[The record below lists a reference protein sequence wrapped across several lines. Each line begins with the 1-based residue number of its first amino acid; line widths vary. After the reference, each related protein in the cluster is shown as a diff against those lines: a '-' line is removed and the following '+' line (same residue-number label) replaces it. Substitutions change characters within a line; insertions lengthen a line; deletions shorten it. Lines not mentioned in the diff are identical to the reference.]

1 ASDYDAAGLAIEQV
15 RQLND
20 DLGIPTRLRD
30 AGVKTTGVA
39 ALSKAAMQSGNVQ
52 VNPRKTTLDDMK
64 ALFHTA
70 I

>member
-1 ASDYDAAGLAIEQV
+1 M

-20 DLGIPTRLRD
+20 DLGIPPRLRD

-52 VNPRKTTLDDMK
+52 INPRKTTLDDMK
-64 ALFHTA
+64 ALFHIA